1 MRTLRDFLLAE
12 AKEDEKQEDKGKNSE
27 GETTNKELPDGFV
40 IVSNRGSLTKEAQE
54 AMGAKNWNSAMDI
67 AATKNPKKIKDK
79 LGSVSGTGVYAVLK
93 SIMAN
98 NNDLDEVFK
107 KEVGK
112 VPQIEDSCVLQFKS
126 NDWQTLAK
134 TSSSSQRLVK
144 FWISSALTAYGVD
157 KVSKKTYAI
166 NEDTDQFIVF

>member
-12 AKEDEKQEDKGKNSE
+12 AKEDENKDDKNSE
-27 GETTNKELPDGFV
+27 SSTTNKQLPDGFTV
-40 IVSNRGSLTKEAQE
+40 VSNRGSLTKEAQE
-54 AMGAKNWNSAMDI
+54 AMGAQNWNSAMDI

-79 LGSVSGTGVYAVLK
+79 LGSVSGTGVYAILK

-112 VPQIEDSCVLQFKS
+112 VTQIEDSCVLQFKS

-144 FWISSALTAYGVD
+144 FWISSALTAYGVEG
-157 KVSKKTYAI
+157 VSKKTFAV